1 MEDLAKIK
9 AWQDMTDAR
18 IGQALPILGREFPN
32 LWSALNYS
40 VRQEEEVMSNRIL
53 KLQQEMLEAKS

>member
-1 MEDLAKIK
+1 
-9 AWQDMTDAR
+9 MTDAW

-32 LWSALNYS
+32 LWSALDYS
-40 VRQEEEVMSNRIL
+40 VHQEEEVMSNRIF